1 MSAPKS
7 HTAMKIGIG
16 FVIGAVVTA
25 GVLIGGKMLY
35 DSYVKQDDD
44 LEEHTTSDVGISDEV
59 DADAA
64 SDLQQGIETN
74 PSDNPPPPL
83 DQSEIADPTSSM
95 NQPST
100 IVDENEFEQQQQ

>member
-35 DSYVKQDDD
+35 DSYVKKDE
-44 LEEHTTSDVGISDEV
+44 EEHSTSDVGISDEI

-83 DQSEIADPTSSM
+83 DQSDVADPTSSM
-95 NQPST
+95 NQPSVN
-100 IVDENEFEQQQQ
+100 VDENEFEQ